1 MASTGVNVLR
11 YSVLG
16 AGLIYGFL
24 HQSKLSSASKLSAIN
39 KNYQYQQDLINKAK
53 MEYAKRNLPSSSSS
67 NSFDARLDPNDSQFD
82 FEAFLMKAIS
92 NNP

>member
-24 HQSKLSSASKLSAIN
+24 HQSKLSSAAKLSN
-39 KNYQYQQDLINKAK
+39 TTKEYQRREALIAQAKA
-53 MEYAKRNLPSSSSS
+53 EYAKKNQPSSSLS
-67 NSFDARLDPNDSQFD
+67 NSFEAKLDPNNSKFD
-82 FEAFLMKAIS
+82 LEAFLMKVAEEKS
-92 NNP
+92 

>member
-24 HQSKLSSASKLSAIN
+24 HQSKLSSAEKLSN
-39 KNYQYQQDLINKAK
+39 TTKEYQRREALIAQAKA
-53 MEYAKRNLPSSSSS
+53 EYAKKFVSSVSSSSS
-67 NSFDARLDPNDSQFD
+67 IEAKLDPNDSKFD
-82 FEAFLMKAIS
+82 LEVFLMNIAEKS
-92 NNP
+92 S